1 MKLITVDSLK
11 RLLHYDPLTGVFTVL
26 TKAPRRKVGDVAGC
40 YCRGYLRI
48 HIGGFGYQAHRLAW
62 LYVYGDWPKH
72 DIDHI
77 NGIRDDNRIANL
89 RDVPKGINIQNQ
101 KAAHHGSQSGL
112 LGVSWNKRKWR
123 AKITLN
129 GQIKYLGHYDNKYE
143 AHEAY
148 LKAKRQMHEGCTI

>member
-1 MKLITVDSLK
+1 MTMITIDALK
-11 RLLHYDPLTGVFTVL
+11 RLLKYDPLTGVFTRL
-26 TKAPRRKVGDVAGC
+26 TKTTRSKVGDEAGC
-40 YCRGYLRI
+40 SCRGYRRI
-48 HIGGFGYQAHRLAW
+48 HIDGFDYQAHRLAW
-62 LYVYGDWPKH
+62 FYVYGEWPKY

-77 NGIRDDNRIANL
+77 NGNRSDNRIANL

-101 KAAHHGSQSGL
+101 KSAHPGSESGL
-112 LGVSWNKRKWR
+112 LGVSWNKTKWR

-129 GQIKYLGHYDNKYE
+129 GQIKYLGHYDDKYE